1 MTMDIKKKAEELV
14 QKIQKN
20 PKLLKEFK
28 ENPVKIVE
36 ELIGIDLPDDQINKL
51 AQMVEIKIDMDKAGD
66 MLKGLGGLFK

>member
-1 MTMDIKKKAEELV
+1 MDIKKKAEELV
-14 QKIQKN
+14 EKIQKN

-36 ELIGIDLPDDQINKL
+36 ELIGIDLPDDDIKKL
-51 AQMVEIKIDMDKAGD
+51 AQMITIKIDMDKAGD

>member
-1 MTMDIKKKAEELV
+1 MDIKKKAEELV
-14 QKIQKN
+14 EKIRKD

-36 ELIGIDLPDDQINKL
+36 EIIGIDLPDAEIMKL

>member
-1 MTMDIKKKAEELV
+1 MDIKKKAEELV

-20 PKLLKEFK
+20 PRLLKEFR

-36 ELIGIDLPDDQINKL
+36 ELIGIDLPDDEIMKL

-66 MLKGLGGLFK
+66 MLKGLGGLFQ

>member
-1 MTMDIKKKAEELV
+1 MDIKKKAEELV
-14 QKIQKN
+14 EKIRKD
-20 PKLLKEFK
+20 PKLLKESK

-36 ELIGIDLPDDQINKL
+36 EIIGIDLPDAEIMKL